1 MTTSPQWN
9 RDGLLANPALGSL
22 RPVLALCPAGRFPDP
37 EDLDALAREGG
48 VTSGGGAPLRFVRAG
63 GSTARGFDSQYEV
76 RIYREGAV
84 PTRPGSYHDLF
95 NALAWLAFPTL
106 KAELNRRHYEE
117 LRFRVAAGS
126 RGTARGEGSRGT
138 ARGEG
143 LRGTARGEGS
153 RGTARDVLTLFD
165 EGGVIVACGAPELA
179 RLLREV
185 EWKALFWSRRAE
197 VTRSMRFFVCGH
209 AIHEK
214 ALRPYK
220 GVTAKALIVQ
230 VERDFAD
237 LPLEAQIA
245 AADELARSHFGRR
258 DALASTRSLTPLPI
272 LGVPGWASGNEC
284 ESFYDDAAV
293 FRPGR
298 TWENEAPLSAGRK
311 NEAPLEAGQENE
323 APLEAGQ
330 ENEAPLE
337 AGQENEAPLEAGQE
351 NEAPLS
357 AGLEAPILEVPVP
370 WLRRRRGIAP

>member
-9 RDGLLANPALGSL
+9 RDSLLANPALESL
-22 RPVLALCPAGRFPDP
+22 RPMLALCPAGRFPAP
-37 EDLDALAREGG
+37 EDLDALARERG

-63 GSTARGFDSQYEV
+63 GSTARGLDSQYEV

-84 PTRPGSYHDLF
+84 ATRPGSYHDLF

-117 LRFRVAAGS
+117 LRLRVAAGS
-126 RGTARGEGSRGT
+126 RGTARGQGS
-138 ARGEG
+138 
-143 LRGTARGEGS
+143 RGTARGEGS

-165 EGGVIVACGAPELA
+165 EGGVIVACGAPELE
-179 RLLREV
+179 RLLRAF

-245 AADELARSHFGRR
+245 AADALARAHFARR
-258 DALASTRSLTPLPI
+258 DALASTRGLTPLPI

-298 TWENEAPLSAGRK
+298 TGKNETPLSAGRK

-323 APLEAGQ
+323 APLEAG
-330 ENEAPLE
+330 
-337 AGQENEAPLEAGQE
+337 
-351 NEAPLS
+351 
-357 AGLEAPILEVPVP
+357 LEAPILEVPVP